1 MTNAPAAVV
10 EGAGPAVDVD
20 PAPRELSARS
30 TIDKHGAANSS
41 NEDLVSLLKRTA
53 DVDDEVTDEK
63 ENMATFLHLDDNAVE
78 REYCHS
84 SCYCNDCVSLL

>member
-1 MTNAPAAVV
+1 MTNAPAALV
-10 EGAGPAVDVD
+10 EAANPAVDID
-20 PAPRELSARS
+20 PAPRELSARGN
-30 TIDKHGAANSS
+30 IDKHGAANSS

-78 REYCHS
+78 REFRYF
-84 SCYCNDCVSLL
+84 LLIC